1 VKQEIILPNHIIG
14 ENHPVFVIAEAGV
27 NHNGDL
33 ALARKLIDVAAEAGV
48 DAVKFQTFRAE
59 KLVTFSAKQA
69 AYQTQNTGAEE
80 SQLEMLKRL
89 ELPYE
94 AHEDLKA
101 YAESKGLVFMSTP
114 FDNEA
119 IDFLF
124 DLGVVIFKAG
134 SGELTNLPYLKKMA
148 AKGIPLILSTGM
160 AVLEEIRQ
168 AVDAVASTGNDQ
180 LALLQC
186 TTNYP
191 APFEDANLRAM
202 ATLHREFGTVVGYS
216 DHTEGIIAPVIAVA
230 MGATI
235 IEKHFTLD
243 RTLPGP
249 DHKASLE
256 PGELAEMMRQIRLAE
271 TMKGT
276 GEKLP
281 TRSEKEIAGVARKS
295 IVAAM
300 DLPAE
305 TVLTPEMLVAKR
317 PGHGISPA
325 LMARVVG
332 KVLKRNVE
340 KDSLLDW
347 GDFE

>member
-1 VKQEIILPNHIIG
+1 MQKEIILPNHVIG
-14 ENHPVFVIAEAGV
+14 ESQPVFVIAEAGV

-33 ALARKLIDVAAEAGV
+33 DLARKLIDVAADAGV

-59 KLVTFSAKQA
+59 KLVTSSAKQA
-69 AYQTQNTGAEE
+69 AYQTRNTGAEE

-94 AHEDLKA
+94 AHADLKT
-101 YAESKGLVFMSTP
+101 YAEGKGLVFMSTP
-114 FDNEA
+114 FDEEA

-124 DLGVVIFKAG
+124 DLGVCIFKAG

-148 AKGIPLILSTGM
+148 DKGIPLILSTGM
-160 AVLEEIRQ
+160 AVMEEIQQ
-168 AVDAVASTGNDQ
+168 AVDVVLATGNDK

-191 APFEDANLRAM
+191 AAYEDANLNAM
-202 ATLHREFGTVVGYS
+202 GTLQREFRTVIGYS
-216 DHTEGIIAPVIAVA
+216 DHTEGIIAPVTAVA

-243 RTLPGP
+243 RNLPGP

-256 PGELAEMMRQIRLAE
+256 PDELTEMMRQIRLVE

-276 GEKLP
+276 GEKIP
-281 TRSEKEIAGVARKS
+281 TQSEKEISGVARKS
-295 IVAAM
+295 IVAAF
-300 DLPAE
+300 DIPAG
-305 TVLTPEMLVAKR
+305 TMLTAEMLVAKR
-317 PGHGISPA
+317 PGSGISPA
-325 LMARVVG
+325 RMDDVVG
-332 KVLKRNVE
+332 KVAKRDIP
-340 KDSLLDW
+340 KDDLL
-347 GDFE
+347 GGEDFE